1 MSFGP
6 ANTPSVVVE
15 LIAQSDVENFG
26 DDSMQSE
33 FFGNSRAI
41 KIQVVGHVVSDPIVD
56 EL

>member
-6 ANTPSVVVE
+6 PNTPSVVIE

-41 KIQVVGHVVSDPIVD
+41 KIQVVGHVASDPIVD